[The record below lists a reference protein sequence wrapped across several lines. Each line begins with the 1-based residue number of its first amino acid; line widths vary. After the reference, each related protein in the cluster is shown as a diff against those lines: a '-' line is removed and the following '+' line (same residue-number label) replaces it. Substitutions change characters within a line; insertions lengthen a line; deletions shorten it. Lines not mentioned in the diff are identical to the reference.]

1 MIPYTAPLADM
12 RFLLH
17 DLGLLKTVNALPG
30 MADATREVVDAVL
43 EEAGKLAAG
52 ELAPLNQPADRAGGA
67 TFENGVVRTPDGFA
81 EAYRTFVEGGW
92 NAVPFDPEQGG
103 QGLPWLV
110 ATAVQEMWQSANLS
124 WSLCPLLTQGAVELL
139 SAHGSDE
146 QKRTWLAKLISGEW
160 TGTMNLTEPAAGS
173 DVGAIKCRAEAAGNH
188 YLIRGQKIF
197 ITYGEHD
204 MAENIVHM
212 VLARTA
218 GAPAGTR
225 GLSLFVV
232 PKFLAGPDGGPGER
246 NDLRC
251 VSLED
256 KLGIHGSPTCVMAFG
271 DADGAVGYLVGAE
284 NNGMEYMFTMMN
296 NARMNI
302 GLQGVAIGER
312 AYQQA
317 VAYARERVQGRPVSA
332 NGDKAPIIGH
342 PDVRRMLMTMKA
354 QTEAMRAVSYDLAAL
369 LDISRHHKEEA
380 WRKYADRR
388 VGLLT
393 PVVKGW
399 NTDTGVEISSLAVQ
413 VHGGM
418 GYIEE
423 TGVAQHYRDARI
435 APIYEGCNGIQAIDL
450 VMRKVL
456 RDEGGA
462 AREYIDEIHSLIN
475 GMNERPEDDV
485 AVIRRHLAAAVDAL
499 ENSTDWLV
507 DAGGR
512 DPVDALAG
520 ASHYMRLFGIT
531 AGGAMLTRAALTSLA
546 ALEGKHG
553 DAAFHTG
560 KIATTRFYAEQMLPQ
575 ASALAT
581 TIAAGGDS
589 VMALAED
596 QF

>member
-1 MIPYTAPLADM
+1 M
-12 RFLLH
+12 
-17 DLGLLKTVNALPG
+17 
-30 MADATREVVDAVL
+30 
-43 EEAGKLAAG
+43 
-52 ELAPLNQPADRAGGA
+52 
-67 TFENGVVRTPDGFA
+67 
-81 EAYRTFVEGGW
+81 
-92 NAVPFDPEQGG
+92 
-103 QGLPWLV
+103 
-110 ATAVQEMWQSANLS
+110 
-124 WSLCPLLTQGAVELL
+124 LTQGAVELL
-139 SAHGSDE
+139 SAHGSAE
-146 QKRTWLAKLISGEW
+146 QKRTWLAKLVSGEW

-173 DVGAIKCRAEAAGNH
+173 DVGAIKCRAEAAGDH

-212 VLARTA
+212 VLARA
-218 GAPAGTR
+218 KGAQDGAR

-232 PKFLAGPDGGPGER
+232 PKFLAGPDGGLGKR

-251 VSLED
+251 VSLEG

-271 DADGAVGYLVGAE
+271 DGDGAVGYLVGAE
-284 NNGMEYMFTMMN
+284 GKGMEYMFTMMN
-296 NARMNI
+296 NARLNV
-302 GLQGVAIGER
+302 GLQGVAISER

-317 VAYARERVQGRPVSA
+317 VAYARERVQGRPVSG
-332 NGDKAPIIGH
+332 NGDTAPIIGH

-354 QTEAMRAVSYDLAAL
+354 QTEAMRAVSYDLAAM

-399 NTDTGVEISSLAVQ
+399 STDTGVEIASLAVQ

-423 TGVAQHYRDARI
+423 TGVAQHYRDARV

-450 VMRKVL
+450 VMRKVI

-462 AREYIDEIHSLIN
+462 AREYIDEIHALIN
-475 GMNERPEDDV
+475 GMNERREDDV

-507 DAGGR
+507 EAAAR

-546 ALEGKHG
+546 ALDKKHG

-560 KIATTRFYAEQMLPQ
+560 KIATARFYAEQMLPQ
-575 ASALAT
+575 VSALAT
-581 TIAAGGDS
+581 TIAAGADS